1 MPPYSVSKI
10 QFLWE
15 FIVIN
20 KYFRFA
26 IFLFLAVLFIQS
38 QALAIS
44 AKAKEM
50 LENLKE
56 IQPDKIFR
64 SATNGDLKIIN
75 KILAENPSAADL
87 TDETG
92 ETPLHYAARAG
103 EIEAFKLIYAKAKN
117 KNPKDKNGNS
127 VLHFAVSKNELE
139 CVKFLLDEKFE
150 IDAKNNSNKTP
161 LTIALEENHNQMA
174 SFLLEN
180 GANKENVNTEN
191 LNVKDWLLLN
201 FSKPANQSPK
211 EVSIDKIFTLKT
223 KEIIKGQVLGFTN
236 GIYKIQT
243 KHGELSLADKDIL
256 SISSNSTNPTD
267 SNLKEFHKKA
277 ADILLR
283 LCAQYSSG
291 ISVQSAQ
298 TIIPAAAA
306 ELDTV
311 VRDFKEFSILGNHYQ
326 KCFEMLKFPIAL
338 HSISILSSSTSFE
351 HNELINAFSGILS
364 SDFIS
369 EKNKS
374 LNEILFTEIL
384 DRNNTINGGDLLWYE
399 HCTVPCINLVVP
411 AIKNEMA
418 AIENLIK

>member
-1 MPPYSVSKI
+1 MS
-10 QFLWE
+10 
-15 FIVIN
+15 
-20 KYFRFA
+20 KYFRFT
-26 IFLFLAVLFIQS
+26 IFLFLSVLFIQS
-38 QALAIS
+38 QAFAIS

-87 TDETG
+87 TDSTG

-117 KNPKDKNGNS
+117 KNPKDKNGNT

-139 CVKFLLDEKFE
+139 CVKFLLDKNFE
-150 IDAKNNSNKTP
+150 IDAKNDSNKTP

-223 KEIIKGQVLGFTN
+223 KEIIKGQVVGFTN
-236 GIYKIQT
+236 GTYRIQT

-267 SNLKEFHKKA
+267 SKLKEFHKKA
-277 ADILLR
+277 SDILLR
-283 LCAQYSSG
+283 LCAQYASG
-291 ISVQSAQ
+291 FSVKNSQQ
-298 TIIPAAAA
+298 IFLTTAA
-306 ELDTV
+306 ELDST
-311 VRDFKEFSILGNHYQ
+311 VRDFEEFSILGKHYK
-326 KCFEMLKFPIAL
+326 KCFEMLKFPVTL
-338 HSISILSSSTSFE
+338 HANSIFHNVEDEVLVDSFSSILK
-351 HNELINAFSGILS
+351 
-364 SDFIS
+364 SDYIS
-369 EKNKS
+369 EQNQS
-374 LNEILFTEIL
+374 LDETF
-384 DRNNTINGGDLLWYE
+384 RNSIIDFALRNRSKYGRIVWIEDYTG
-399 HCTVPCINLVVP
+399 PSINLVTS
-411 AIKNEMA
+411 AIKNEMDS
-418 AIENLIK
+418 IQKLIK